1 MASYILWGAAALHPS
16 VALLSRP
23 GVSRQQ
29 SFSTYRLTAMALAV
43 LVAPALLALENIG
56 GLSPDVVGVVVG
68 SGAIFL
74 LVVARMKVAID
85 QMSALNEQHIL
96 LQEELAFQAAHDS
109 LTELPNRAEIM
120 LRLRLALGQARIEDT
135 NIAILMLDLDG
146 FKDVNDTHG
155 HQAGD
160 AVLAAVAL
168 RITAE
173 LTPIDT
179 AARLGGDE
187 FVVMLAGDT
196 DLEAAQALGD
206 RLIRALARPFQLPSG
221 DEATVGASIGIA
233 IGGRGKLQAEALLQ
247 EADAALY
254 LAKGSG
260 KGRVEVST
268 ASAPVGVAE
277 SLDAAT
283 ALRQAI
289 EQDHLLVSYQ
299 PVVDLATRTIRG
311 FEALVRWEPPGGEMI
326 APTEFIPVAE
336 ASDLII
342 DLDTWML
349 NAICR
354 QLAEWEHHDSMR
366 NLYVAVNIS
375 GRHVNEP
382 RVVDDVMDALRTNQ
396 LDPSRLIL
404 EITETVPVEDGL
416 PITNLHRLRQLGLMI
431 ALDDFGTGYSMVD
444 SLRRLPVD
452 VVKIDRSFL
461 DAHSPAR
468 AKQLRLLVRAARVH
482 DLPIVAEGIE
492 RQEQVDLALELGIEM
507 AQGFLFGHPASAR
520 EVEALVGVTPRR
532 LRRIA
537 GRR

>member
-1 MASYILWGAAALHPS
+1 
-16 VALLSRP
+16 
-23 GVSRQQ
+23 
-29 SFSTYRLTAMALAV
+29 
-43 LVAPALLALENIG
+43 
-56 GLSPDVVGVVVG
+56 
-68 SGAIFL
+68 
-74 LVVARMKVAID
+74 
-85 QMSALNEQHIL
+85 
-96 LQEELAFQAAHDS
+96 
-109 LTELPNRAEIM
+109 M
-120 LRLRLALGQARIEDT
+120 LRLRLALGQARLEDT

-146 FKDVNDTHG
+146 FKGVNDTHG

-173 LTPIDT
+173 LTPTDT

-196 DLEAAQALGD
+196 DLEAARALGD
-206 RLIRALARPFQLPSG
+206 RLIHAIARPYQLPSG
-221 DEATVGASIGIA
+221 EEAIVGASIGIA
-233 IGGRGKLQAEALLQ
+233 MGGRGKLQAEALLQ

-260 KGRVEVST
+260 RGRVEVST
-268 ASAPVGVAE
+268 VTAPDGGDE
-277 SLDAAT
+277 SLDAAA
-283 ALRQAI
+283 ALRRAI
-289 EQDHLLVSYQ
+289 EEDQLLVCYQ
-299 PVVDLATRTIRG
+299 PVVELATRNVRG

-375 GRHVNEP
+375 GRHVNEA
-382 RVVDDVMDALRTNQ
+382 RVVDDVMDALRTNH

-416 PITNLHRLRQLGLMI
+416 PITNLHRLRQMGLMI

-461 DAHSPAR
+461 DATSPAR

-507 AQGFLFGHPASAR
+507 AQGFFFGHPASAN
-520 EVEALVGVTPRR
+520 EVGSLDRRRTAAGCARSPRR
-532 LRRIA
+532 R
-537 GRR
+537 